1 MKSGLPQ
8 WGEQSEAKAADLPR
22 PRSLTTRNGSSS
34 TASRTWLC
42 GFAVSRL
49 PLDSDA
55 VRALAKRTPD
65 ALIIDAEAYVDT
77 RALLANLRGRPE
89 TGRLP
94 VVLLGQGEAAEVAQF
109 EIVEQL
115 GRSLDLGKLLDAVR
129 RVAGPLP
136 G

>member
-1 MKSGLPQ
+1 
-8 WGEQSEAKAADLPR
+8 
-22 PRSLTTRNGSSS
+22 
-34 TASRTWLC
+34 
-42 GFAVSRL
+42 
-49 PLDSDA
+49 LDADA

-65 ALIIDAEAYVDT
+65 ALVIDGEAYVDT
-77 RALLANLRGRPE
+77 RAFLADLRSRPE

-94 VVLLGQGEAAEVAQF
+94 VVLLGQGEPAEVAQF

-115 GRSLDLGKLLDAVR
+115 GRSLDLGKLLAAVG

>member
-1 MKSGLPQ
+1 MPTISLLGLA
-8 WGEQSEAKAADLPR
+8 SSLADLVQPA
-22 PRSLTTRNGSSS
+22 LE
-34 TASRTWLC
+34 AD

-65 ALIIDAEAYVDT
+65 ALVIDAEAYVDT
-77 RALLANLRGRPE
+77 RALLADLRGRPE
-89 TGRLP
+89 TGHLP
-94 VVLLGQGEAAEVAQF
+94 VVLLGQGAPAEVAQF

-115 GRSLDLGKLLDAVR
+115 GRSLDLDKLLAAVR
-129 RVAGPLP
+129 RAAGPLP

>member
-1 MKSGLPQ
+1 MPTISLLGLA
-8 WGEQSEAKAADLPR
+8 SSLADLVQPA
-22 PRSLTTRNGSSS
+22 LE
-34 TASRTWLC
+34 AE
-42 GFAVSRL
+42 GFTVVRV
-49 PLDSDA
+49 PLDADA

-65 ALIIDAEAYVDT
+65 ALVIDGEAYVDT
-77 RALLANLRGRPE
+77 RAFLADLRSRPE

-94 VVLLGQGEAAEVAQF
+94 VVLLGQGEPAEVAQF

-115 GRSLDLGKLLDAVR
+115 GRSLDLGKLLAAVG